1 MARAIF
7 LLLLFANLAFFA
19 WASNFLGV
27 EDTGHEPARVKDQ
40 LQADRLAVVAKDAA
54 APAQACRRIGPVAVL
69 DAERFKIGLGAK
81 SGIKTVLNPIEETS
95 YWVVIPPLSD
105 KAAADKKAVELK
117 RMGIGDFFVVTE
129 AGPYRNAISLGTF
142 SNEETAKDLLD
153 RLGKKGVRSA
163 RIDTKLRPSERALL
177 DVRGET
183 GLVTKGLAEVL
194 PAPPPPVADCP
205 PQ

>member
-7 LLLLFANLAFFA
+7 LLLLFANLIFFA
-19 WASNFLGV
+19 WTSNFLGV

-69 DAERFKIGLGAK
+69 DAERFKIALGAK
-81 SGIKTVLNPIEETS
+81 SGIKTVI

-117 RMGIGDFFVVTE
+117 RMGIGDFLVVND

-142 SNEETAKDLLD
+142 SNEETAKDLFD

-163 RIDTKLRPSERALL
+163 RIDTRLRPTEKALL
-177 DVRGET
+177 DVRGEA
-183 GLVTKGLAEVL
+183 GVVTKGLADVV
-194 PAPPPPVADCP
+194 PATAPVADCP
-205 PQ
+205 AQ